1 MTTPIN
7 DGGPAFPITGVYGLP
22 NGESI
27 HPHPGMT
34 LLDYFAAKAMQAA
47 ATNPTGADGFDF
59 KQRAEWAYSQA
70 EEMIKARPA

>member
-1 MTTPIN
+1 MTTSIN

-34 LLDYFAAKAMQAA
+34 LLDYFAAKAMQGFAA
-47 ATNPTGADGFDF
+47 STDCVWNNGPTGM
-59 KQRAEWAYSQA
+59 A
-70 EEMIKARPA
+70 EEAYRWANAMIKARPA